1 MSGRTIFARGK
12 DRLAGVMTGTRLR
25 RVAEITSR
33 IARHCLLGAG
43 LIAAALQPS
52 LAAEPP
58 EARNGVPGQFDFYV
72 LSMSWSPT
80 YCAGRS
86 SANAGMQCG
95 GGRPYAF
102 VVHGLWPQ
110 YEWGY
115 PSDCLSPP
123 PRLPRKT
130 VDGMLDLMPSPG
142 LVRHEWNK
150 HGTCS
155 GLDAAGYFAAVRSAR
170 DAVAVPPAFA
180 ALAAPVTIAPA
191 AVERAFLTANPGL
204 KADGISIL
212 CSRGRLSE
220 VRVCLTKD
228 LKFRTCQALERSACR
243 AATVVMPPVRGGS

>member
-1 MSGRTIFARGK
+1 MSGGTISARGI
-12 DRLAGVMTGTRLR
+12 DRVTGRLVGMRLR
-25 RVAEITSR
+25 RVAAIVAR

-43 LIAAALQPS
+43 LIAATLQPS
-52 LAAEPP
+52 LATEPP
-58 EARNGVPGQFDFYV
+58 EARNSVPGQFDFYV
-72 LSMSWSPT
+72 LSLSWSPS

-115 PSDCLSPP
+115 PSSCLSPS
-123 PRLPRKT
+123 PRLSRKM

-142 LVRHEWNK
+142 LVRHEWDK

-170 DAVAVPPAFA
+170 DAVAVPPVFA

-204 KADGISIL
+204 KADGISVL

-228 LKFRTCQALERSACR
+228 LKFRSCQALERSACR
-243 AATVVMPPVRGGS
+243 ASTVVMPPVRGGN